1 MSVISPGTK
10 PNERYPA
17 KHKVS
22 RSKPLNRVCGACFER
37 LAAALANR
45 GASSNHP
52 SPINSL
58 QTGILIHQT
67 ALLVDTPPEKLPL
80 IHQTALLV
88 DNPPKNRPLSTKL
101 PIRWIRPRKTASHP
115 PNSPFGGYAPEKS
128 PHIHQTAHL
137 VDTLPKNCLLSTK
150 QPFSWIAPRKTAS
163 HPPNSPFGGRPPK
176 NYLFST
182 SSGSE
187 TKNLQ
192 SRYPASTPGITASC
206 SRYIPYAI

>member
-67 ALLVDTPPEKLPL
+67 ALLVDIPQKNRLSSTKQPNWWITPRKTASHPPNSPFGGYAPEKSPL

-115 PNSPFGGYAPEKS
+115 PNSPFGG
-128 PHIHQTAHL
+128 
-137 VDTLPKNCLLSTK
+137 
-150 QPFSWIAPRKTAS
+150 
-163 HPPNSPFGGRPPK
+163 
-176 NYLFST
+176 
-182 SSGSE
+182 
-187 TKNLQ
+187 
-192 SRYPASTPGITASC
+192 
-206 SRYIPYAI
+206 